1 MAGVVRRRPNRQRTI
16 VRSFSSNCRRA
27 RRLWQGCRRIRSAPV
42 GTYHRQQG
50 ARGPLVTLA
59 AATIHGVAL
68 GVIGVAVIQSLLIGV
83 GSFAIGLPAAGLLTF
98 ATLLLG
104 IVQVPAMLLMLPVMG
119 YVLATEA
126 TTPAT
131 IFLVWTFIA
140 GLSDNIL
147 KPLMLGRG
155 LEVPMPVI
163 LIGVI
168 GGMLAD
174 GLLGLFVGPVML
186 AVGYVLLIELLRQH
200 LSEDGPQIGGLA
212 P

>member
-1 MAGVVRRRPNRQRTI
+1 MDVRCLP
-16 VRSFSSNCRRA
+16 RSPSYEDFA
-27 RRLWQGCRRIRSAPV
+27 REV
-42 GTYHRQQG
+42 K
-50 ARGPLVTLA
+50 
-59 AATIHGVAL
+59 
-68 GVIGVAVIQSLLIGV
+68 
-83 GSFAIGLPAAGLLTF
+83 AGLLTF

-131 IFLVWTFIA
+131 IFLVWTLIA

-168 GGMLAD
+168 GGMLVD

-186 AVGYVLLIELLRQH
+186 AIGYVLLIELLRQH
-200 LSEDGPQIGGLA
+200 PSEDGPRIGGLA